1 MKRSKNGLT
10 SEQARMFGTGRNV
23 LTPPPSETWWEMLLD
38 KFKDPILIILIVA
51 DIFSFIV
58 NIIQKEPLWE
68 PLAIL
73 AAILITAGVGFW
85 QDWSAKKQFDSLN
98 KVSDDELIK
107 VIREGKVTEV
117 PKCDL
122 CPGDVVILS
131 AGDEIPADIEL
142 FEAVDLHVD
151 EAAMTGESVPVTKL
165 DHEEGN
171 PTIPSNH
178 ALRGTNVTEGSGKGW
193 VIAVGDNTE
202 IGKTTHQAM
211 EMTDEKTPLTVQLEN
226 LASKIS
232 KLSFWIAGLL
242 LLFLNIH
249 HFGFTEFSSEWQSI
263 LGTELK
269 FIMISVVIVIAA
281 VPEGLALSVVLALSY
296 SVKAMMKDN
305 NLVKKMKATETVGAV
320 NIVFS
325 DKTGTL
331 TQNKMKVVGTDE
343 VCTQLMALN
352 GSVNSTANIN
362 GDKVIGNP
370 TEGAILQWI
379 DESTGYKYSET
390 RSGSEIRSQ
399 KPFNST
405 DKYMSTVIADNYSK
419 PVRGELRDFVLVKG
433 APEVVCKLISDT
445 SGKRSDGYEINLMKV
460 LSHVSDQQ
468 ARGRRAIS
476 FASGS
481 DMDHLKYDGSV
492 FIEDPVREDVPGA
505 VSNCYKAGVD
515 VVMMTGD
522 NVKTAEEIARQ
533 AGFSRR
539 LQGEGMV
546 KRNPIPNVDPDLQ
559 EYYDESKDSKVW
571 AIEAKD
577 FDSVAWGDPHCGY
590 PNVIAR
596 CKPEDKLHIMK
607 EFQKLGYICAMTG
620 DGVNDSPSL
629 NHANVGIAMGSGTS
643 VAKEASDIVL
653 LDDAF
658 PSIVKGIKWGRSLYK
673 NIQSFLAF
681 QLTVNVAL
689 CLTALMGPLLGIDS
703 PFSVIEILYVNLV
716 MDALGALALASEPA
730 MDKVL
735 DEKPRDNKEFI
746 INKSM
751 INMILSTGI
760 PLFLTMMIM
769 ILDTSKGWNIFSIG
783 ETGLFATFM
792 TINWMNLFRARSF
805 GKGIGVFSS
814 LGRNKLFLG
823 VSIAILVMNIL
834 IVQFG
839 GSIFGTNGL
848 DLLQWMEVGI
858 LSLMV
863 IVISGITNKIIK

>member
-1 MKRSKNGLT
+1 MNRSKNGLT

-202 IGKTTHQAM
+202 IGKTTRQAM

-249 HFGFTEFSSEWQSI
+249 HFGFTEFNSEWHSI
-263 LGTELK
+263 LATELK

-331 TQNKMKVVGTDE
+331 TQNKMKVVDTDE

-379 DESTGYKYSET
+379 DESTGYKYET
-390 RSGSEIRSQ
+390 TRNVCEIRSQ

-405 DKYMSTVIADNYSK
+405 DKYMSTVIADTNSK
-419 PVRGELRDFVLVKG
+419 PVRGKLKDFVLVKG
-433 APEVVCKLISDT
+433 APEVVCKLIMDT
-445 SGKRSDGYEINLMKV
+445 SDKRSDDYEINLMKV
-460 LSHVSDQQ
+460 LGHVMDQQ
-468 ARGRRAIS
+468 KRGRRAIS

-505 VSNCYKAGVD
+505 VANCYKAGVD

-522 NVKTAEEIARQ
+522 NVKTAAEIARQ
-533 AGFSRR
+533 AGFRSE
-539 LQGEGMV
+539 LGLLKVTKSNDGEIITE
-546 KRNPIPNVDPDLQ
+546 KFEENEIF
-559 EYYDESKDSKVW
+559 

-577 FDSVAWGDPHCGY
+577 WLGFSENDEFRYGGISYNY

-596 CKPEDKLHIMK
+596 CKPEDKLRIMK
-607 EFQKLGYICAMTG
+607 DFQNAGYICAMTG

-643 VAKEASDIVL
+643 VAKEAADIVL

-681 QLTVNVAL
+681 QLTVNVSL

-703 PFSVIEILYVNLV
+703 PFSVIEILYINLV

-735 DEKPRDNKEFI
+735 DEKPRDNSEFN

-751 INMILSTGI
+751 MKMILSTGI
-760 PLFLTMMIM
+760 PLFLTMILM

-814 LGRNKLFLG
+814 LSRNKLFLG
-823 VSIAILVMNIL
+823 VSAAILVMNIL

-839 GSIFGTNGL
+839 GSIFGTKGL
-848 DLLQWMEVGI
+848 DLLQW
-858 LSLMV
+858 
-863 IVISGITNKIIK
+863 

>member
-1 MKRSKNGLT
+1 MNRSKNGLT

-58 NIIQKEPLWE
+58 NIIQKESLWE

-202 IGKTTHQAM
+202 IGKTTRQAM

-226 LASKIS
+226 LAGKIS

-249 HFGFTEFSSEWQSI
+249 HFGFTEFNSEWHSI
-263 LGTELK
+263 LATELK

-331 TQNKMKVVGTDE
+331 TQNKMKVVDTDE

-379 DESTGYKYSET
+379 DESTGYKYET
-390 RSGSEIRSQ
+390 TRNVCEIRSQ

-405 DKYMSTVIADNYSK
+405 DKYMSTVIADTNSK
-419 PVRGELRDFVLVKG
+419 PVRGKLKDFVLVKG
-433 APEVVCKLISDT
+433 APEVVCKLIMDT
-445 SGKRSDGYEINLMKV
+445 SDKRSDDYEINLMKV
-460 LSHVSDQQ
+460 LGHVMDQQ
-468 ARGRRAIS
+468 KRGRRAIS
-476 FASGS
+476 FASGP
-481 DMDHLKYDGSV
+481 DMDHLRYDGSV

-505 VSNCYKAGVD
+505 VANCYKAGVD
-515 VVMMTGD
+515 VIMMTGD
-522 NVKTAEEIARQ
+522 NVKTAAEIARQ
-533 AGFSRR
+533 AGFRSE
-539 LQGEGMV
+539 LGLLKVTKSNDGEIITE
-546 KRNPIPNVDPDLQ
+546 KFEENEIF
-559 EYYDESKDSKVW
+559 

-577 FDSVAWGDPHCGY
+577 WLGFSENDEFRYGGISYNY

-596 CKPEDKLHIMK
+596 CKPEDKLRIMK
-607 EFQKLGYICAMTG
+607 DFQNAGYICAMTG

-643 VAKEASDIVL
+643 VAKEAADIVL

-703 PFSVIEILYVNLV
+703 PFSVIEILYINLV

-735 DEKPRDNKEFI
+735 DEKPRDNSEFI

-751 INMILSTGI
+751 MKMILSTGI
-760 PLFLTMMIM
+760 PLFLTMILM

-823 VSIAILVMNIL
+823 VSSAILVMNIL

-839 GSIFGTNGL
+839 GSIFGTKGL

>member
-1 MKRSKNGLT
+1 MNRSKNGLT

-202 IGKTTHQAM
+202 IGKTTRQAM

-226 LASKIS
+226 LAGKIS

-249 HFGFTEFSSEWQSI
+249 HFGFTEFNSEWHSI
-263 LGTELK
+263 LATELK

-331 TQNKMKVVGTDE
+331 TQNKMKVVDTDE

-379 DESTGYKYSET
+379 DESTGYKYET
-390 RSGSEIRSQ
+390 TRNVCEIRSQ

-405 DKYMSTVIADNYSK
+405 DKYMSTVIADTNSK
-419 PVRGELRDFVLVKG
+419 PVRGKLKDFVLVKG
-433 APEVVCKLISDT
+433 APEVVCKLIMDT
-445 SGKRSDGYEINLMKV
+445 SDKRSDDYEINLMKV
-460 LSHVSDQQ
+460 LGHVMDQQ
-468 ARGRRAIS
+468 KRGRRVIS
-476 FASGS
+476 FASGP
-481 DMDHLKYDGSV
+481 DMDHLRYDGSV

-522 NVKTAEEIARQ
+522 NVKTAAEIARQ
-533 AGFSRR
+533 AGFRSE
-539 LQGEGMV
+539 LGLLKVTKSNDGEIITE
-546 KRNPIPNVDPDLQ
+546 KFEENEIF
-559 EYYDESKDSKVW
+559 

-577 FDSVAWGDPHCGY
+577 WLGFSENDEFRYGGISYNY

-596 CKPEDKLHIMK
+596 CKPEDKLRIMK
-607 EFQKLGYICAMTG
+607 DFQNAGYICAMTG

-643 VAKEASDIVL
+643 VAKEAADIVL

-703 PFSVIEILYVNLV
+703 PFSVIEILYINLV

-735 DEKPRDNKEFI
+735 DEKPRDNNEFI

-751 INMILSTGI
+751 MKMIFSTGI
-760 PLFLTMMIM
+760 PLFLTMILM

-823 VSIAILVMNIL
+823 VSIAILIMNVL

-839 GSIFGTNGL
+839 GTIFGTKGL

-858 LSLMV
+858 LSLIV
-863 IVISGITNKIIK
+863 IVISSITNKIIK

>member
-1 MKRSKNGLT
+1 MNRSKNGLT
-10 SEQARMFGTGRNV
+10 SEQVRMFGTGRNV
-23 LTPPPSETWWEMLLD
+23 LTPPPSISWWEMLLD
-38 KFKDPILIILIVA
+38 KFKDPILIILIIA

-202 IGKTTHQAM
+202 IGKTTRQAM

-226 LASKIS
+226 LAGKIS

-249 HFGFTEFSSEWQSI
+249 HFGFTEFNSEWHSI
-263 LGTELK
+263 LATELK

-331 TQNKMKVVGTDE
+331 TQNKMKVVDTDE

-379 DESTGYKYSET
+379 DESTGYKYET
-390 RSGSEIRSQ
+390 TRNVCEIRSQ

-405 DKYMSTVIADNYSK
+405 DKYMSTVIADTNSK
-419 PVRGELRDFVLVKG
+419 PVRGKLKDFVLVKG
-433 APEVVCKLISDT
+433 APEVVCKLIMDT
-445 SGKRSDGYEINLMKV
+445 SDKRSDDYEINLMKV
-460 LSHVSDQQ
+460 LGHVMDQQ
-468 ARGRRAIS
+468 KRGRRAIS
-476 FASGS
+476 FASGP
-481 DMDHLKYDGSV
+481 DMDHLRYDGSV

-505 VSNCYKAGVD
+505 VANCYKAGVD
-515 VVMMTGD
+515 VIMMTGD
-522 NVKTAEEIARQ
+522 NVKTAAEIARQ
-533 AGFSRR
+533 AGFRSE
-539 LQGEGMV
+539 LGLLKVTKSNEGEIITE
-546 KRNPIPNVDPDLQ
+546 KFEENEIF
-559 EYYDESKDSKVW
+559 

-577 FDSVAWGDPHCGY
+577 WLGFSENDEFRYGGISYNY

-596 CKPEDKLHIMK
+596 CKPEDKLRIMK
-607 EFQKLGYICAMTG
+607 DFQNAGYICAMTG

-643 VAKEASDIVL
+643 VAKEAADIVL

-703 PFSVIEILYVNLV
+703 PFSVIEILYINLV

-735 DEKPRDNKEFI
+735 DEKPRDNSEFI

-751 INMILSTGI
+751 MKMILSTGI
-760 PLFLTMMIM
+760 PLFLTMILM

-823 VSIAILVMNIL
+823 VSSAILVMNIL

-839 GSIFGTNGL
+839 GSIFGTKGL